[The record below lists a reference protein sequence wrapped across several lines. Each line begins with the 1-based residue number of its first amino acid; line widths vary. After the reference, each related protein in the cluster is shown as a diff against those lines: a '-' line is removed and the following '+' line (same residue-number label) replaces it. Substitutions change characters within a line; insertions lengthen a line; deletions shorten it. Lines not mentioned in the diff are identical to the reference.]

1 MSRFT
6 ENISRF
12 FLNRRNIFIL
22 GFVLTFVLTLLEVSH
37 GKQYNFFTFQ
47 NGTFDFWKGED
58 PYGVEKYD
66 FLYGPL
72 FAILFAP
79 FAYLGMT
86 VGPFVWNLFNFS
98 MFFCAIFT
106 LPRLTENQKCQTY
119 LYTAMILATTQMSM
133 QFNPV
138 VAYLF
143 LFAFTLLERGKP
155 FWAITLILI
164 SGFCKIYGI
173 FELALLLCY
182 PKFWRNILFTIALA
196 AVFVFLP
203 LVSIEPSGLMPFYAR
218 WAEVLALHVDQF
230 QFYALFNLYPIH
242 DLLTPVMTYVQMG
255 SIALLAVLF
264 VVNRK
269 QFDRFDFRAGSLG
282 ILMGWVIL
290 FSLST
295 EKHTY
300 VIALAGYLLW
310 YWVQAR
316 KTRLDRTLFWANFV
330 LLVAVPVDLV
340 CPTPVMRFL
349 CDTLQLNIYCFTFTW
364 LRMIYLTF
372 PKPMAC
378 PKTIEA
384 EV

>member
-47 NGTFDFWKGED
+47 NGTFDFWNGED

-79 FAYLGMT
+79 FAWLGMT

-106 LPRLTENQKCQTY
+106 LPRLTENQKCGTY

-182 PKFWRNILFTIALA
+182 PRFWRNILFTVVLA
-196 AVFVFLP
+196 AFFVFLP
-203 LVSIEPSGLMPFYAR
+203 LVSLAPSDLMPFYAR
-218 WAEVLALHVDQF
+218 WAEVLSLHVDQF

-242 DLLTPVMTYVQMG
+242 DLLTPVMTYVQTG

-264 VVNRK
+264 VLNRR

-330 LLVAVPVDLV
+330 LLVVVPVDLI

-372 PKPMAC
+372 LRPMVC

-384 EV
+384 EA